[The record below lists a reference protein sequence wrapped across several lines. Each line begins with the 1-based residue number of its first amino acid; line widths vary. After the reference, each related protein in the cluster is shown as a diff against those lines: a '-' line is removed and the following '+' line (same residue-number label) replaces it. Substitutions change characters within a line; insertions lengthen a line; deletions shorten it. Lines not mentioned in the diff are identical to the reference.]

1 MRKTIRRPHQGCLVG
16 NRAGLMPGKV
26 PSIDPESA
34 EPIQSAKPPG
44 ATMLTDR
51 SLRAREKTV

>member
-1 MRKTIRRPHQGCLVG
+1 
-16 NRAGLMPGKV
+16 MPGKV